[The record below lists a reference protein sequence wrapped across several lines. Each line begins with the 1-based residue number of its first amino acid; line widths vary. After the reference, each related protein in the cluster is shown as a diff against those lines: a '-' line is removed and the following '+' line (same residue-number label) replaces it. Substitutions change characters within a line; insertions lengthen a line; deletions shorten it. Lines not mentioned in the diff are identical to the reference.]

1 MWQRELREWLGITL
15 ADLLVSL
22 AAVAVAAMFFVSDP
36 AADIALTA
44 TGVALALAA
53 CQLGM
58 RPDPNVSGFTNAVKL
73 VAYPLYV
80 LLAVGAIVVHYAWF
94 SK

>member
-15 ADLLVSL
+15 ADLLVPL
-22 AAVAVAAMFFVSDP
+22 AAVAVAAMFFVPDP

-44 TGVALALAA
+44 TGVTLALAA

-80 LLAVGAIVVHYAWF
+80 VLAVGAIVAHYAWF